1 LKSKLLKHLAENI
14 SKSEELL
21 QEFVERV
28 RLAYPRSAI
37 ILVGSR
43 ARGDHLPYSDYDVVV
58 VLEHVDDKLRL
69 IEELRKLKPRGLSLD
84 LIVVSLEE
92 IRTDPI
98 IKQMLATRRV
108 LYDGLGIEK
117 LLQE

>member
-1 LKSKLLKHLAENI
+1 MEKI
-14 SKSEELL
+14 
-21 QEFVERV
+21 
-28 RLAYPRSAI
+28 RLMYPRSAI

-43 ARGDHLPYSDYDVVV
+43 ARGDYLPYSDYDIVI

-92 IRTDPI
+92 IHTDPI
-98 IKQMLATRRV
+98 IRQMLTTHKI
-108 LYDGLGIEK
+108 LYDKLGVEK
-117 LLQE
+117 LLQEQTGRTP